1 MISTFTQSTNQ
12 PKNHLALWLILF
24 SGATLLS
31 LGLIILI
38 LIINSLKGI
47 FPDKTFIANIDVSL
61 LSKEQALSKVNEQF
75 LNQPNFEIKIYSN
88 GQEFSTSSGSLSF
101 VYKTSESVDEA
112 FTQSHSHLNI
122 LKPLNLVK
130 FLLEKHDYSLQRS
143 FDPQKISNFAAHIA
157 QEVDTTGHDPY
168 AKLGA
173 VNNLKTLTIDQGK
186 IGSEIDQ
193 IELISTLSN
202 ELSRKTDTN
211 TVHLSTE
218 PKPTYKVL
226 SDEELTEAEKLSAKY
241 INTTLYFNSPSY
253 KDIKFEISPIEL
265 VSLLS
270 FPTGINEIKLNQKID
285 ELTKKIDRPSR
296 DAIFNYEKLA
306 NGKYKVNDFQPHL
319 DGLAVNKEDLK
330 NKITS
335 AVSEIANNTEG
346 KISESISNELVLET
360 VQPTLTLEKLNDL
373 GIKELIGYGD
383 SYYAHSIPNRI
394 WNVALTA
401 QKINYSL
408 IAPGEEFSF
417 NKTLGEVSKRTG
429 YRSAYVISGGKTVLG
444 DGGGVCQVSTTVF
457 RAALNAGLNI
467 TKRKAHS
474 YRVSYYELNQKP
486 GIDATVYSGDVD
498 LRFINDTPGYILIKT
513 ESDSENLYMDVELYG
528 TSDGRTAEI
537 LNHKTWDPRSAP
549 PAAYY
554 PTTEIPAGT
563 TKQIDWAV
571 SGIKA
576 SFDYVV
582 KDKNGQVI
590 REENFYSNYVP
601 WSAKYLQGI

>member
-1 MISTFTQSTNQ
+1 MISTFNQTTNQ
-12 PKNHLALWLILF
+12 PKNYLALWLILF
-24 SGATLLS
+24 SGATLVS

-38 LIINSLKGI
+38 LIINSLRTI
-47 FPDKTFIANIDVSL
+47 FPDQTFVAGIDISL
-61 LSKEQALSKVNEQF
+61 LNKQQALTKIEESFQV
-75 LNQPNFEIKIYSN
+75 QPSFEISINSGEQK
-88 GQEFSTSSGSLSF
+88 FSTNSGAINFS
-101 VYKTSESVDEA
+101 YKTNESVEEA
-112 FTQSHSHLNI
+112 FALSHEPLKI
-122 LKPLNLVK
+122 TKPLALAK
-130 FLLEKHDYSLQRS
+130 FLFEKHHYPLQRS
-143 FDPQKISNFAAHIA
+143 YNSEAVSEFISQIA
-157 QEVDTTGHDPY
+157 QKVDVVGHEPY
-168 AKLGA
+168 AKLGSA
-173 VNNLKTLTIDQGK
+173 NNLKSLVINEGK
-186 IGSEIDQ
+186 IGFEIDQ
-193 IELISTLSN
+193 SETLN
-202 ELSRKTDTN
+202 QLTQKLNDKNDLEVVQLTA
-211 TVHLSTE
+211 E
-218 PKPTYKVL
+218 PKQTHKVL
-226 SDEELTEAEKLSAKY
+226 SNPEIEEAEKLAAKY
-241 INTTLYFNSPSY
+241 INTTLNFNSPNY
-253 KDIKFEISPIEL
+253 KDIKFEINPIEL
-265 VSLLS
+265 VSLLA
-270 FPTGINEIKLNQKID
+270 FPSGVNEQKLKETINDLSSKV
-285 ELTKKIDRPSR
+285 DRPSR
-296 DAIFNYEKLA
+296 DAVFNYEKLS

-319 DGLAVNKEDLK
+319 DGLGLNKEDLMA
-330 NKITS
+330 KITNTI
-335 AVSEIANNTEG
+335 SEIAATPEENVP
-346 KISESISNELVLET
+346 ESFSNEVVLQT
-360 VQPTLTLEKLNDL
+360 VQPALTLEKLNDL

-383 SYYAHSIPNRI
+383 SYYAHSIPNRV

-401 QKINYSL
+401 EKINFTL

-417 NKTLGEVSKRTG
+417 NKNLGEVSKRTG

-537 LNHKTWDPRSAP
+537 LNHKTWDLRSAP

-554 PTTEIPAGT
+554 PSTEIPKGT
-563 TKQIDWAV
+563 TKQIDWSV

-582 KDKNGQVI
+582 KNKNGEII

-601 WSAKYLQGI
+601 WSAKYLQGV

>member
-1 MISTFTQSTNQ
+1 MISTFTQTTNQ
-12 PKNHLALWLILF
+12 PKNYLALWLILF

-38 LIINSLKGI
+38 LIINSLRGI
-47 FPDKTFIANIDVSL
+47 FPDQTFISNVDVSL
-61 LSKEQALSKVNEQF
+61 LNKEQALTKIEETFQV
-75 LNQPNFEIKIYSN
+75 QPDFEIKITSN
-88 GQEFSTSSGSLSF
+88 GQDFSTKSGSINF
-101 VYKTSESVDEA
+101 NYKTAESVNEA
-112 FTQSHSHLNI
+112 FVTSHEPLNI
-122 LKPLNLVK
+122 MKPIALTK
-130 FLLEKHDYSLQRS
+130 FLFEKHQYPLQRS
-143 FDPQKISNFAAHIA
+143 FDVETLNQFIDQIS
-157 QEVDTTGHDPY
+157 EKVDLVGHAPY
-168 AKLGA
+168 AELG
-173 VNNLKTLTIDQGK
+173 NINSLKSLKIDEGK
-186 IGSEIDQ
+186 IGFEIDRA
-193 IELISTLSN
+193 ELLNQLSQKLN
-202 ELSRKTDTN
+202 EKNDQEVTSLIA
-211 TVHLSTE
+211 E
-218 PKPTYKVL
+218 PKQTHKVL
-226 SDEELTEAEKLSAKY
+226 SEIEFEEAEKLAAKY
-241 INTTLYFNSPSY
+241 INTSLNFSSPNY
-253 KDIKFEISPIEL
+253 KDIKLEINPIQL
-265 VSLLS
+265 TSLLA
-270 FPTGINEIKLNQKID
+270 FPTGINQEKLNEIVNSLASKV
-285 ELTKKIDRPSR
+285 DRPSR
-296 DAIFNYEKLA
+296 DAIFNYEKLS

-319 DGLAVNKEDLK
+319 DGLGLNKEDLI
-330 NKITS
+330 NKITNTIN
-335 AVSEIANNTEG
+335 EIATASDEN
-346 KISESISNELVLET
+346 ISENYTNEVVLQT

-373 GIKELIGYGD
+373 GIKELIGFGD
-383 SYYAHSIPNRI
+383 SRYDHSIPNRI

-401 QKINYSL
+401 QKIDLTL

-417 NKTLGEVSKRTG
+417 NKNLGEVSKRTG

-513 ESDSENLYMDVELYG
+513 ESDSENLYMDVEFYG

-537 LNHKTWDPRSAP
+537 LNHKTWDLRSAP

-554 PTTEIPAGT
+554 PSTEIPAGT
-563 TKQIDWAV
+563 TKQIDWSV

-582 KDKNGQVI
+582 KDKNGEII

-601 WSAKYLQGI
+601 WSAKYLQGV

>member
-24 SGATLLS
+24 SGVTLLS

-47 FPDKTFIANIDVSL
+47 FPDKTYIANIDVSL
-61 LSKEQALSKVNEQF
+61 LNKNQALSKINEQF
-75 LNQPNFEIKIYSN
+75 PTQPSFEIKVYN
-88 GQEFSTSSGSLSF
+88 NNQEFSTTSGSLSF
-101 VYKTSESVDEA
+101 TYKTSESVDEVFA
-112 FTQSHSHLNI
+112 QSHSQLNI

-130 FLLEKHDYSLQRS
+130 FLLEKHDYSLQKN
-143 FDPQKISNFAAHIA
+143 FDPQKISDFTAYIS
-157 QEVDTTGHDPY
+157 QKIDIIGHDPY
-168 AKLGA
+168 AKLGT
-173 VNNLKTLTIDQGK
+173 VNNLKTLAVDPGK

-193 IELISTLSN
+193 IELINLISQKLNEKNDSN
-202 ELSRKTDTN
+202 NIELTS
-211 TVHLSTE
+211 E

-226 SDEELTEAEKLSAKY
+226 SDEELIEAEKFSAKY
-241 INTTLYFNSPSY
+241 INTTLYFNSPGY
-253 KDIKFEISPIEL
+253 KDIKFEINPIEL

-270 FPTGINEIKLNQKID
+270 FPTGINERKLNEKIE
-285 ELTKKIDRPSR
+285 ELAAEINRPSR

-319 DGLAVNKEDLK
+319 DGLAINKEELK
-330 NKITS
+330 NKITN
-335 AVSEIANNTEG
+335 AVGEIASSSEG
-346 KISESISNELVLET
+346 KAPETITNELVLET

>member
-1 MISTFTQSTNQ
+1 MISTFTQTTNQ
-12 PKNHLALWLILF
+12 PKNYLALWLILF

-38 LIINSLKGI
+38 LIINSLRGI
-47 FPDKTFIANIDVSL
+47 FPDQTFISNVDVSL
-61 LSKEQALSKVNEQF
+61 LNKEQALTKIEETFQV
-75 LNQPNFEIKIYSN
+75 QPDFEIKITSN
-88 GQEFSTSSGSLSF
+88 GQDFSTKSGSINF
-101 VYKTSESVDEA
+101 NYKTAESVNEA
-112 FTQSHSHLNI
+112 FVASHEPLNI
-122 LKPLNLVK
+122 MKPIALTK
-130 FLLEKHDYSLQRS
+130 FLFEKHQYPLQRS
-143 FDPQKISNFAAHIA
+143 FDVEALNQFIDQIS
-157 QEVDTTGHDPY
+157 EKVDLVGHAPY
-168 AKLGA
+168 AELGSI
-173 VNNLKTLTIDQGK
+173 NSLKSLTIDEGK
-186 IGSEIDQ
+186 IGFEIDQ
-193 IELISTLSN
+193 AELLNQLSQKLN
-202 ELSRKTDTN
+202 EKNDQEVTSLIA
-211 TVHLSTE
+211 E
-218 PKPTYKVL
+218 PKQTHKVL
-226 SDEELTEAEKLSAKY
+226 SEIELEEAEKLAAKY
-241 INTTLYFNSPSY
+241 INTSLNFSSPNY
-253 KDIKFEISPIEL
+253 KDIKLEINPIQL
-265 VSLLS
+265 TSLLA
-270 FPTGINEIKLNQKID
+270 FPTGINQENLNEIVNSLASKV
-285 ELTKKIDRPSR
+285 DRPSR
-296 DAIFNYEKLA
+296 DAIFNYEKLS

-319 DGLAVNKEDLK
+319 DGLGLNKEDLI
-330 NKITS
+330 NKITNTIN
-335 AVSEIANNTEG
+335 EIATASDEN
-346 KISESISNELVLET
+346 ISENYTNEVVLQT

-373 GIKELIGYGD
+373 GIKELIGFGD
-383 SYYAHSIPNRI
+383 SYYEHSIPNRI

-401 QKINYSL
+401 EKIDLTL

-417 NKTLGEVSKRTG
+417 NKNLGEVSKRTG

-513 ESDSENLYMDVELYG
+513 ESDSENLYMDVEFYG

-537 LNHKTWDPRSAP
+537 LNHKTWDLRSAP

-554 PTTEIPAGT
+554 PSTEIPAGT
-563 TKQIDWAV
+563 TKQIDWSV

-582 KDKNGQVI
+582 KDKNGEII

-601 WSAKYLQGI
+601 WSAKYLKGI

>member
-61 LSKEQALSKVNEQF
+61 LNKEQALSKINEQF
-75 LNQPNFEIKIYSN
+75 PTQPSFEIKVYSIN
-88 GQEFSTSSGSLSF
+88 QEFSTTSGSLSF
-101 VYKTSESVDEA
+101 TYKTSESVDEA
-112 FTQSHSHLNI
+112 FTQSHNQLNI

-130 FLLEKHDYSLQRS
+130 FLLEEHNYSLQRS
-143 FDPQKISNFAAHIA
+143 FDPQKISDFTAYIS
-157 QEVDTTGHDPY
+157 QEVDAIGHDPY
-168 AKLGA
+168 AKLGTI
-173 VNNLKTLTIDQGK
+173 NNPKTLTIDQGK

-193 IELISTLSN
+193 VELINLISQSLNEKNDQNNIELTS
-202 ELSRKTDTN
+202 
-211 TVHLSTE
+211 E
-218 PKPTYKVL
+218 PKPTYRVL
-226 SDEELTEAEKLSAKY
+226 SDEELMKAEKFSTKY
-241 INTTLYFNSPSY
+241 INTTLYFNSPGY
-253 KDIKFEISPIEL
+253 KDIKIEINPIEL

-270 FPTGINEIKLNQKID
+270 FPTGVNERKLNEKIE
-285 ELTKKIDRPSR
+285 ELVAEIDRPSR

-330 NKITS
+330 NKITND
-335 AVSEIANNTEG
+335 VGEIASSSEG
-346 KISESISNELVLET
+346 KTPESITNELVLEA

-417 NKTLGEVSKRTG
+417 NRTLGEVSKRTG

-601 WSAKYLQGI
+601 WSSKYLQGI

>member
-61 LSKEQALSKVNEQF
+61 LNKEQALSKVNEQF
-75 LNQPNFEIKIYSN
+75 LNQPNFEIKVYSS

-143 FDPQKISNFAAHIA
+143 FDPQKISDFAAHIA
-157 QEVDTTGHDPY
+157 QEVDATGHDPY

-173 VNNLKTLTIDQGK
+173 VNNPKTLTIDQGK

-202 ELSRKTDTN
+202 ELN
-211 TVHLSTE
+211 TKNDVNTIQLSAE

-226 SDEELTEAEKLSAKY
+226 SDEELAEAEKLSAKY

-270 FPTGINEIKLNQKID
+270 FPTGINERKLNEKID

-296 DAIFNYEKLA
+296 DAIFNFEKLA
-306 NGKYKVNDFQPHL
+306 NGEYKVNDFQPHL

-335 AVSEIANNTEG
+335 AVSEIAGNTED
-346 KISESISNELVLET
+346 KIPESITNEIVLET

-554 PTTEIPAGT
+554 PTTEIPTGT

-582 KDKNGQVI
+582 KDKNGQVV